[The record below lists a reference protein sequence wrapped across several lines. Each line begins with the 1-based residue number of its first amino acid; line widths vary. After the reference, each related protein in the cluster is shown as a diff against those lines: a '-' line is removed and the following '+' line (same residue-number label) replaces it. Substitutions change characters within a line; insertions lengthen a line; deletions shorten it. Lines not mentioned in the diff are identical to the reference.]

1 MKELIEIQNRLNAPK
16 SRRNDFGKYNYRN
29 AEDILKAAKPLL
41 KELGCVLLLSDEV
54 KEVGNAYTFNT
65 QENDSRSGKSSAS
78 AYNGTRVYVV
88 ATVTIINSAGDK
100 LSVQGMARE
109 EVAKKGM
116 DAAQITGAASSYAR
130 KYALNGLFAIDDGTD
145 ADTLN
150 NNPQYTQQP
159 QQTPFPP
166 QQPQTTDNGM
176 PPEEIFNN
184 YAKPAIE
191 QAKTKEELARIYKDY
206 AVLQPFEYFVSALT
220 AQRKRLGIKN
230 KND

>member
-1 MKELIEIQNRLNAPK
+1 MNMKELIEIQNRLNAPK
-16 SRRNDFGKYNYRN
+16 SRRNDFGKYNYRS
-29 AEDILKAAKPLL
+29 AEDILKAAKPIL

-88 ATVTIINSAGDK
+88 ATATIINSAGDK

-116 DAAQITGAASSYAR
+116 DAAQITGATSSYAR

-145 ADTLN
+145 ADSLN
-150 NNPQYTQQP
+150 TSPQYTQQ
-159 QQTPFPP
+159 QGQAPFPP
-166 QQPQTTDNGM
+166 AQPQPQGEPT
-176 PPEEIFNN
+176 PEELFTA

-191 QAKTKEELARIYKDY
+191 QAQGKKELMRIWNDY
-206 AVLQPFEYFVSALT
+206 PTLQTLPEFTNALT
-220 AQRKRLGIKN
+220 SRRKELGL
-230 KND
+230 

>member
-1 MKELIEIQNRLNAPK
+1 MKELIEIQKRLNAPK
-16 SRRNDFGKYNYRN
+16 SRRNDFGKYNYRS

-54 KEVGNAYTFNT
+54 KEVGSAYTFNT
-65 QENDSRSGKSSAS
+65 QENDSRSGKSSTS

-88 ATVTIINSAGDK
+88 ATATIINSAGDK

-130 KYALNGLFAIDDGTD
+130 KYALNGLFAIDDGAD
-145 ADTLN
+145 ADILN
-150 NNPQYTQQP
+150 TSPQYTQQ
-159 QQTPFPP
+159 QGQAPFPP
-166 QQPQTTDNGM
+166 AQPQQRGDEMT
-176 PPEEIFNN
+176 PEEIFNG

-191 QAKTKEELARIYKDY
+191 QARTKEELARIYKDY
-206 AVLQPFEYFVSALT
+206 AALQPFEYFVSALT
-220 AQRKRLGIKN
+220 AQRKILGIKN

>member
-16 SRRNDFGKYNYRN
+16 SRRNDFGKYNYRS

-88 ATVTIINSAGDK
+88 ATATIINSAGEK

-130 KYALNGLFAIDDGTD
+130 KYALNGLFAIDDSVD
-145 ADTLN
+145 ADSLN
-150 NNPQYTQQP
+150 TSAQYTEQQG
-159 QQTPFPP
+159 QAPFPP
-166 QQPQTTDNGM
+166 AQQQQGQDEMT
-176 PPEEIFNN
+176 PEEIFKV
-184 YAKPAIE
+184 YALPQIE
-191 QAKTKEELARIYKDY
+191 QATTGEDLAKIFNGFK
-206 AVLQPFEYFVSALT
+206 VLQASKPFIEALT
-220 AQRKRLGIKN
+220 AKRKALGIRKPN
-230 KND
+230 E

>member
-16 SRRNDFGKYNYRN
+16 SRRNDFGKYNYRS

-88 ATVTIINSAGDK
+88 ATATIINSAGDK

-145 ADTLN
+145 ADSLN
-150 NNPQYTQQP
+150 TSPQYTQQ
-159 QQTPFPP
+159 QGQAPFPP
-166 QQPQTTDNGM
+166 AQPQQDMTQR
-176 PPEEIFNN
+176 EEFE
-184 YAKPAIE
+184 AFARPDIE
-191 QAKTKEELARIYKDY
+191 QARTKEELKKIFDDY
-206 AVLQPFEYFVSALT
+206 ARLQGNSDFLSALT
-220 AQRKRLGIKN
+220 ARRKELGIRNSNEK
-230 KND
+230 

>member
-16 SRRNDFGKYNYRN
+16 SRRNDFGKYNYRS

-88 ATVTIINSAGDK
+88 ATATIINSAGEK

-130 KYALNGLFAIDDGTD
+130 KYALNGLFAIDDSVD
-145 ADTLN
+145 ADSLN
-150 NNPQYTQQP
+150 TSAQYTEQQG
-159 QQTPFPP
+159 QAPFPP
-166 QQPQTTDNGM
+166 AQQQGQDEMT
-176 PPEEIFNN
+176 PEEIFKV
-184 YAKPAIE
+184 YALPQIE
-191 QAKTKEELARIYKDY
+191 QATTGEDLAKIFNGFK
-206 AVLQPFEYFVSALT
+206 VLQASKPFIEALT
-220 AQRKRLGIKN
+220 AKRKALGIRKPN
-230 KND
+230 E